1 MELLLLEKF
10 LKLNRVQSYIL
21 VITLFITFCLI
32 SCKKDYTCVC
42 SNPSATNHDFY
53 NILNEK
59 KKVAEQKC
67 KDYYNVTYA
76 NVPMNEISCEIKTK

>member
-1 MELLLLEKF
+1 MVKIIF
-10 LKLNRVQSYIL
+10 
-21 VITLFITFCLI
+21 LFISIICVFFS

-67 KDYYNVTYA
+67 KEYYNATYA
-76 NVPMNEISCEIKTK
+76 SVPMNEISCEIKTK

>member
-1 MELLLLEKF
+1 MKF
-10 LKLNRVQSYIL
+10 LSCKLI
-21 VITLFITFCLI
+21 ITVLTFS

-59 KKVAEQKC
+59 IKVAEQKC
-67 KDYYNVTYA
+67 KDYYNTTYA
-76 NVPMNEISCEIKTK
+76 NVPMNEMSCEIKTK

>member
-1 MELLLLEKF
+1 MF
-10 LKLNRVQSYIL
+10 LKI
-21 VITLFITFCLI
+21 ITLIIMVKLNVIVTVLLPLLF
-32 SCKKDYTCVC
+32 SACKKDYTCVC

-67 KDYYNVTYA
+67 KDYYNATYA
-76 NVPMNEISCEIKTK
+76 NEPMNEISCEIKTK